1 MDAEKCDLPSGKKL
15 RKFIMS
21 FLFTIKYNQ
30 NTIIFR
36 LNALIFLKAL

>member
-1 MDAEKCDLPSGKKL
+1 MDAEKCYLPSGKKL

-30 NTIIFR
+30 NTITIQIKCVNFP
-36 LNALIFLKAL
+36 